1 MTQGTMSVLNRQGD
15 MTVTWD
21 SEVESEVE
29 HARQTFD
36 RMRRKGHAAYR
47 TREGGQ
53 RGEQISRF
61 DPEAESILLAPPLAG
76 G

>member
-1 MTQGTMSVLNRQGD
+1 MSVLNREGD

-21 SEVESEVE
+21 SEVEAEVE
-29 HARQTFD
+29 HARQTFN
-36 RMRRKGHAAYR
+36 RMREKGHAAYR

-53 RGEQISRF
+53 RGEQIRTF
-61 DPEAESILLAPPLAG
+61 DPSAESILLAPPLAG